1 MSADMTAQNPSRAS
15 QVSTF
20 GTRPLTEPV
29 GHVSWNCESK
39 TKYVFDS
46 MLTRKVNLNYA
57 RSLSNDWGEPQTDAQ
72 ETEVTLKPG
81 RVLFLNK

>member
-15 QVSTF
+15 QVSPF

-46 MLTRKVNLNYA
+46 ILTRKVNLNYA
-57 RSLSNDWGEPQTDAQ
+57 RSLSNDWGEPH
-72 ETEVTLKPG
+72 PIH
-81 RVLFLNK
+81 